1 MSCQLCK
8 IFIGGGELNAI
19 FAQQQLRHELGI
31 PLSATVLLSVGEV
44 NRNKNHAICI
54 KALAKLHLPN
64 VYYVICGSGPLM
76 QKNQQLAKKL
86 GIAKQVIFT
95 GYHQDVAVFYK
106 MADIF
111 LFPSQREGLSLALME
126 AMANGL
132 PVICSDIRGN
142 RDLIQNR
149 RGGYLVTKS
158 DVKQWYFSISRLI
171 NKKTMWIKY
180 GSYNQRRINISFSS
194 SIVEKKMKTIYLTN
208 IY

>member
-8 IFIGGGELNAI
+8 IFIGGELNAI

-86 GIAKQVIFT
+86 GIAKQVI
-95 GYHQDVAVFYK
+95 
-106 MADIF
+106 
-111 LFPSQREGLSLALME
+111 L
-126 AMANGL
+126 
-132 PVICSDIRGN
+132 
-142 RDLIQNR
+142 
-149 RGGYLVTKS
+149 LVTIRT
-158 DVKQWYFSISRLI
+158 WLFSTKWQIF
-171 NKKTMWIKY
+171 
-180 GSYNQRRINISFSS
+180 SFSHHS
-194 SIVEKKMKTIYLTN
+194 VKDYPLP
-208 IY
+208 

>member
-1 MSCQLCK
+1 
-8 IFIGGGELNAI
+8 
-19 FAQQQLRHELGI
+19 
-31 PLSATVLLSVGEV
+31 
-44 NRNKNHAICI
+44 
-54 KALAKLHLPN
+54 
-64 VYYVICGSGPLM
+64 
-76 QKNQQLAKKL
+76 
-86 GIAKQVIFT
+86 
-95 GYHQDVAVFYK
+95 
-106 MADIF
+106 
-111 LFPSQREGLSLALME
+111 ME